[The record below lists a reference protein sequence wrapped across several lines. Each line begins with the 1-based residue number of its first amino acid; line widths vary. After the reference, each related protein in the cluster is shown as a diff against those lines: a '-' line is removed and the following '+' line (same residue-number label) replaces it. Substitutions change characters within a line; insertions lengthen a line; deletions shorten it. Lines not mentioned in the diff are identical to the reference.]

1 MPYLL
6 KIGQFDQMHTVGVFE
21 FEENIH
27 AFIRSIPFVEIE
39 TYEIDD
45 VTFTDYSIPY
55 QSLPASYL
63 VRYCGAD
70 FLLSHT
76 MFTDHENAIFFSWE
90 PVHLWDEMGS
100 DEADEPNLIEGMT
113 RVDAYII
120 PNDEALAYIESREA
134 IVVAVTE
141 HFAEKGIPV
150 SREFAGSEDG
160 EALTYTDE
168 SGWHFLFHLDPMV
181 VRAWD
186 EKESVE
192 AFLAAEL
199 E

>member
-1 MPYLL
+1 
-6 KIGQFDQMHTVGVFE
+6 HTVGVFE

-76 MFTDHENAIFFSWE
+76 MFTDHENAIFL
-90 PVHLWDEMGS
+90 VGS
-100 DEADEPNLIEGMT
+100 RCIFGM
-113 RVDAYII
+113 RWGAMRQMSPI
-120 PNDEALAYIESREA
+120 S
-134 IVVAVTE
+134 
-141 HFAEKGIPV
+141 
-150 SREFAGSEDG
+150 S
-160 EALTYTDE
+160 
-168 SGWHFLFHLDPMV
+168 
-181 VRAWD
+181 
-186 EKESVE
+186 KE
-192 AFLAAEL
+192 
-199 E
+199 